1 MAERSPN
8 WTTDELILALD
19 LYLREGQLSKS
30 NPRVVA
36 LSGVLNALPI
46 HTTRPDLET
55 FRNATGVALKLANFA
70 ALDPA
75 QPGAGMQ
82 HGGRGD
88 RDVWD
93 RLHGEPTA
101 VTRLAVAISSQLGQV
116 EGVATPEPDED
127 GVPEGRLLYRRHR
140 SRERNSAK
148 VDQKKR
154 SVLASGGT
162 LACEACGF
170 DFGRQYGADGK
181 GYIECHHRVPLAES
195 GETITK
201 LRDLILLCA
210 NCHRVAHRARPWL
223 SPEGLADLIRRA
235 PYT

>member
-1 MAERSPN
+1 MRCRS
-8 WTTDELILALD
+8 
-19 LYLREGQLSKS
+19 
-30 NPRVVA
+30 
-36 LSGVLNALPI
+36 

-55 FRNATGVALKLANFA
+55 FRNATGVTLKLANFA

-154 SVLASGGT
+154 SVLASGEHWPAKRVDSISVDSTGRTVRGT
-162 LACEACGF
+162 LSVTTASRWLSR
-170 DFGRQYGADGK
+170 GRQLLS
-181 GYIECHHRVPLAES
+181 C
-195 GETITK
+195 ET
-201 LRDLILLCA
+201 LILLCA